1 MQTLDLVGFLL
12 PPVIDL
18 INRKIDNSDIRFWMS
33 VLICALVG
41 VLITWAAGNIG
52 DINAVINSIFVVFG
66 LAQIS
71 YKAVYES
78 SRLQTKVRK

>member
-1 MQTLDLVGFLL
+1 MQALDLVGFLL

-18 INRKIDNSDIRFWMS
+18 INRKINNSDIRFWVS
-33 VLICALVG
+33 VLFCAVVG
-41 VLITWAAGNIG
+41 VLIAYSKGNIG
-52 DINAVINSIFVVFG
+52 DINAIISSIFIVFG